1 MAEKKKA
8 HEAQAKELTG
18 TLPAKLKKAAALEV
32 KGSTTAVKVGGR
44 RVAEVQPGG
53 AWIRVPADSDAGGPA
68 LAAAVEAALAKGA
81 AKG

>member
-8 HEAQAKELTG
+8 HEAQAKQLTG
-18 TLPAKLKKAAALEV
+18 RLSAKLKKAVDLDV
-32 KGSTTAVKVGGR
+32 KDATTAVKVGGR

-68 LAAAVEAALAKGA
+68 LAAAVEATLEKGEAKE
-81 AKG
+81 